1 MRSWESDSI
10 NMSVIQPTSLRLVKA
25 LDTGLQ
31 IYTLNWKQLPQ
42 HMQMTVN
49 VSSSVS
55 LSFVK
60 QFEHLK
66 KTYTAPPWNES
77 VQHPESNW
85 SLLHPHLPSL
95 DYCQPPHDVAYKN
108 IQLCDQLVSLT
119 CWTIHEYSLIRGDLL
134 AQTPKMSET
143 LSTHAM

>member
-1 MRSWESDSI
+1 
-10 NMSVIQPTSLRLVKA
+10 MSVIQPTSLRLVKA

-66 KTYTAPPWNES
+66 KHTLHRLEM
-77 VQHPESNW
+77 
-85 SLLHPHLPSL
+85 SLCNTLNRIGHCYIHIFP
-95 DYCQPPHDVAYKN
+95 V
-108 IQLCDQLVSLT
+108 
-119 CWTIHEYSLIRGDLL
+119 WTIANLHTTSHIRTYSCATSLY
-134 AQTPKMSET
+134 
-143 LSTHAM
+143 H